1 MWRNEYLTIIIFLK
15 IKVEKQN
22 LVFANLRE
30 SPVLNLSQLQTFVTV
45 AAEGS
50 MTAAADKLFLTQPAV
65 SQQMKNLEDE
75 LGVEL
80 IVRGSKQIKMTA
92 QGEILYEHAKK
103 ILSLA
108 QVAEVSIKSVG
119 AQLKGELR
127 IGTLNTIGL
136 HLMSPV
142 VSRLLKFNP
151 DFKIKVD
158 YAKGEQLIQSY
169 KKGDLDVLVLPEVEL
184 NYKST
189 LPDSKSQVL
198 FQEEMWLVG
207 SGKDEFYPMSLSVAE
222 IKKIPYVHFANEF
235 PDFDLCLARAT
246 GTLQSVFESSNV
258 GTLKRVIEYGLGI
271 GFLPSH
277 SIKKQV
283 RGGRLNRI
291 KITDFEYKM
300 NFHYYYKTSSA
311 SAETAKILFQAL
323 TGDQERS

>member
-1 MWRNEYLTIIIFLK
+1 M
-15 IKVEKQN
+15 
-22 LVFANLRE
+22 
-30 SPVLNLSQLQTFVTV
+30 LNLSQLQTFVTV

-65 SQQMKNLEDE
+65 SQQMKNMEDD

-92 QGEILYEHAKK
+92 QGEILYELAKK

-108 QVAEVSIKSVG
+108 QSAEVSIKSIG
-119 AQLKGELR
+119 AQLRGELR
-127 IGTLNTIGL
+127 IGTLNSIGL

-169 KKGDLDVLVLPEVEL
+169 KKGELDVLVLPEVSRHF
-184 NYKST
+184 KAT
-189 LPDSKSQVL
+189 LPDSKAQTL
-198 FQEEMWLVG
+198 FSEEMWLVG
-207 SGKDEFYPMSLSVAE
+207 SGKDEFYPSQINLNE
-222 IKKIPYVHFANEF
+222 IKRIPYVHFANEF
-235 PDFDLCLARAT
+235 PDFDAT
-246 GTLQSVFESSNV
+246 LSEKVGKLQSVFESSNV

-283 RGGRLNRI
+283 RSGRLNHVRVL
-291 KITDFEYKM
+291 DFEYKM
-300 NFHYYYKTSSA
+300 NFLYYYKANLPT
-311 SAETAKILFQAL
+311 AETAQIFFQAL
-323 TGDQERS
+323 TGDQEKS

>member
-1 MWRNEYLTIIIFLK
+1 M
-15 IKVEKQN
+15 
-22 LVFANLRE
+22 
-30 SPVLNLSQLQTFVTV
+30 LNLSQLQTFVMV
-45 AAEGS
+45 ASEGS

-65 SQQMKNLEDE
+65 SQQMKNMEDD

-108 QVAEVSIKSVG
+108 QSAEVSIKSIG
-119 AQLKGELR
+119 AQLRGELR
-127 IGTLNTIGL
+127 IGTLNSIGL

-158 YAKGEQLIQSY
+158 YAKGEDLIQSY
-169 KKGDLDVLVLPEVEL
+169 LAGHLDVLVLPDVSKNFNSQL
-184 NYKST
+184 NE
-189 LPDSKSQVL
+189 SKSQIL
-198 FQEEMWLVG
+198 FSEEIWLVG
-207 SGKDEFYPMSLSVAE
+207 SGKDEFYPAQIHLND
-222 IKKIPYVHFANEF
+222 IKKIPYVHFSNEF
-235 PDFDLCLARAT
+235 PDFDR
-246 GTLQSVFESSNV
+246 TLKSKVGDIPSVFESANV

-277 SIKKQV
+277 SIRKQV
-283 RGGRLNRI
+283 RGGRLNHI

-300 NFHYYYKTSSA
+300 DFKYYYKTDQQT
-311 SAETAKILFQAL
+311 AETAQILFQAL
-323 TGDQERS
+323 TGDQEKS

>member
-1 MWRNEYLTIIIFLK
+1 M
-15 IKVEKQN
+15 
-22 LVFANLRE
+22 
-30 SPVLNLSQLQTFVTV
+30 LNLSQLQTFVTV
-45 AAEGS
+45 ASEGS

-65 SQQMKNLEDE
+65 SQQMKNMEDD

-108 QVAEVSIKSVG
+108 QLAEVSIKSIG
-119 AQLKGELR
+119 AQLRGELR

-158 YAKGEQLIQSY
+158 YAKGEALLAAY
-169 KKGDLDVLVLPEVEL
+169 KKGELDVIVLPEIEA
-184 NYKST
+184 NYQT
-189 LPDSKSQVL
+189 QLPESKSQVL

-207 SGKDEFYPMSLSVAE
+207 SGKDEFYPMNISINE
-222 IKKIPYVHFANEF
+222 IKKIPYVHFSGEF
-235 PDFDLCLARAT
+235 PDFDSKLSAVT
-246 GTLQSVFESSNV
+246 GKLQSVFESANV
-258 GTLKRVIEYGLGI
+258 GTLKRVIEYGLGV

-291 KITDFEYKM
+291 KVNDFDYKM
-300 NFHYYYKTSSA
+300 SFHYYYKPALASS
-311 SAETAKILFQAL
+311 ETAQILFQAL